1 MIRLGILKNCD
12 LYAEDHNG
20 KSRQHARADGH
31 CKQRDGKS
39 KKKSK
44 RNARDK
50 KTTVTEM
57 EDA

>member
-12 LYAEDHNG
+12 LYAKGHNG
-20 KSRQHARADGH
+20 ESRQHARADD

-50 KTTVTEM
+50 KNTVTEM